1 MLISRHDRSHIVEL
15 EDGTR
20 WRIWPGDIATTLQW
34 LPTTQLQVVAIDH
47 EFYSHVLINQSDGS
61 KYPSGK
67 DRGEFGCDGQAAEGC
82 FFLASRALAAL
93 RRFAMRPRAY
103 LIGSASKVSGS

>member
-1 MLISRHDRSHIVEL
+1 MLISRHHKSHIVEL

-20 WRIWPGDIATTLQW
+20 WHIWPGDIATTLQW

-61 KYPSGK
+61 KVGVI
-67 DRGEFGCDGQAAEGC
+67 
-82 FFLASRALAAL
+82 RADADWPAKQVRWHLKK
-93 RRFAMRPRAY
+93 
-103 LIGSASKVSGS
+103 G

>member
-34 LPTTQLQVVAIDH
+34 LPTTQLQVVAIAPT
-47 EFYSHVLINQSDGS
+47 FLLISLTVQ
-61 KYPSGK
+61 K
-67 DRGEFGCDGQAAEGC
+67 
-82 FFLASRALAAL
+82 
-93 RRFAMRPRAY
+93 
-103 LIGSASKVSGS
+103 

>member
-1 MLISRHDRSHIVEL
+1 MLIFEHDSSHIVEL

-61 KYPSGK
+61 KVGVI
-67 DRGEFGCDGQAAEGC
+67 
-82 FFLASRALAAL
+82 RADADWPAKQVQRHLKK
-93 RRFAMRPRAY
+93 
-103 LIGSASKVSGS
+103 G